1 MVRFALEVLTLLEL
15 LFVLVRLDEL
25 RKLGDELFAAE
36 LDWFSSSEFAGFGEG
51 LHSVWGFSLEI

>member
-36 LDWFSSSEFAGFGEG
+36 LDWFSSSEFAVLVRFAFRCIQV
-51 LHSVWGFSLEI
+51 HSV